1 MSDEYD
7 PKSSHSLFT
16 LIGQLPG
23 LLVALLKAELAGL
36 TAQLKSKA
44 INAGVGIGMFLGA
57 AVLLFFL
64 MEALVIAAV
73 FALALVFPG
82 WLAALLTA
90 AGLLIIAVILAL
102 IGIASLKKV
111 APIVPEETKASVRED
126 IAAIRGMGKYDH

>member
-23 LLVALLKAELAGL
+23 LFMALLKAELAQL
-36 TAQLKSKA
+36 TDQLKRKA
-44 INAGVGIGMFLGA
+44 VSAGIGIGLFLGA

-90 AGLLIIAVILAL
+90 AGLLIIAIILAL
-102 IGIASLKKV
+102 VGMASLKKATPLV
-111 APIVPEETKASVRED
+111 SEETKASVRED
-126 IAAIRGMGKYDH
+126 ISAIKGMGKYDN

>member
-1 MSDEYD
+1 MSDGYE
-7 PKSSHSLFT
+7 PKSSRSLFA
-16 LIGQLPG
+16 LVGQLPG
-23 LLVALLKAELAGL
+23 LFMALLKAELAQL
-36 TAQLKSKA
+36 TAQLKRKA
-44 INAGVGIGMFLGA
+44 VSAGIGIGLFLGA

-102 IGIASLKKV
+102 VGIASLKR
-111 APIVPEETKASVRED
+111 ATPLMPEETKASIRED
-126 IAAIRGMGKYDH
+126 ISAIKGMGKYDN

>member
-7 PKSSHSLFT
+7 PKSSQSLFA

-23 LLVALLKAELAGL
+23 LLVALLKAELAQL
-36 TAQLKSKA
+36 TSQLKAKA
-44 INAGVGIGMFLGA
+44 INAGIGIGMFLGA

-90 AGLLIIAVILAL
+90 AGLLIIAGILGL
-102 IGIASLKKV
+102 IGILRFKKV
-111 APIVPEETKASVRED
+111 TPIVPAETTASVKED
-126 IAAIRGMGKYDH
+126 INAIKGMGKYDH

>member
-16 LIGQLPG
+16 LVGQLPG
-23 LLVALLKAELAGL
+23 LLVALFKAELAQL

-44 INAGVGIGMFLGA
+44 ISAGVGIGLFLGA

-102 IGIASLKKV
+102 VGIAALKKV
-111 APIVPEETKASVRED
+111 TPLVPEETKASVKED
-126 IAAIRGMGKYDH
+126 LSAIKGMGKYDN